1 MTRADLRQRR
11 HALAGAWESFVRER
25 RTRGVRDEVAASWT
39 RSAAVLSPTVEVAP
53 VDGDDV
59 VRSAW
64 DTSPLRPA
72 FAAIEAELRRTAL
85 DLDYVGA
92 VTDAS
97 GRILWS
103 VGGATMQRRAESVGF
118 VPGGHWDEESV
129 GTNALDL
136 ALRAGAPATVYS
148 AEHFSPAV
156 HGWVCYA
163 APVTHPVTGDVL
175 GVVDLSSTWDRAHP
189 LALTSVT
196 AMARAMAAELGRALA
211 TAGVPRPRA
220 GDERTRRTD
229 AVPPDAV
236 LHLEVLGDG
245 SASCGGVRLLLPR
258 RQLEILALLAL
269 DPGGHTLEQL
279 HGRLYGDVGV
289 ARATLKAELS
299 HLRRA
304 IGGGIASR
312 PYRLER
318 DVDCDVI
325 TLLDQVR
332 RGDVRAA
339 AELYTGALL
348 PWSESPVITDWRH
361 HVDVAVRSA
370 VATARDADAAMALAE
385 HFRHDEDAVHDAW
398 VLLPAGD
405 PRRSLV
411 AGWLAALES

>member
-1 MTRADLRQRR
+1 VPIPRPDLRHRDG
-11 HALAGAWESFVRER
+11 AG
-25 RTRGVRDEVAASWT
+25 
-39 RSAAVLSPTVEVAP
+39 
-53 VDGDDV
+53 DG
-59 VRSAW
+59 
-64 DTSPLRPA
+64 
-72 FAAIEAELRRTAL
+72 
-85 DLDYVGA
+85 
-92 VTDAS
+92 
-97 GRILWS
+97 
-103 VGGATMQRRAESVGF
+103 
-118 VPGGHWDEESV
+118 
-129 GTNALDL
+129 
-136 ALRAGAPATVYS
+136 
-148 AEHFSPAV
+148 
-156 HGWVCYA
+156 
-163 APVTHPVTGDVL
+163 
-175 GVVDLSSTWDRAHP
+175 
-189 LALTSVT
+189 
-196 AMARAMAAELGRALA
+196 GRAAALP
-211 TAGVPRPRA
+211 AGCPPRA
-220 GDERTRRTD
+220 GDEHRRTD
-229 AVPPDAV
+229 ACHRRSAAPRGARRR
-236 LHLEVLGDG
+236 LGLR
-245 SASCGGVRLLLPR
+245 GGVRLLLPR